1 MKAQGLTVI
10 SFGWLPE
17 REAPP
22 IDINA
27 LQRAD
32 IRKRDW
38 SAMHIAADRRPP
50 VDIEAPRKR
59 TWHR

>member
-1 MKAQGLTVI
+1 MKPSLAIVT
-10 SFGWLPE
+10 PDTT
-17 REAPP
+17 AP
-22 IDINA
+22 IDIAA

-32 IRKRDW
+32 IKKRDW

-50 VDIEAPRKR
+50 VEIEAPRKR